1 LTSIDYEGD
10 INRIIAILKND
21 SGLFPAVT
29 IGDGKL
35 RDVIFGEDSH
45 KIHDGSF
52 PYCLVTTPDRP
63 FFTKDSLGIGDGS
76 SDPQHSVQYLIRVFS
91 KEGRPQVAEKNLY
104 GFIKKVTDILKANPR
119 LKEPVAVNDPKC
131 IRSFVDIPLL
141 GERGEE
147 IQSVEVTLTCQ
158 IGSEFTLDIAGFTAI
173 PLISKPIERETEITE
188 NIKNTANIRKAV
200 SPVSEVHSFLAEM
213 EYVEA
218 QVSTFRT
225 QKRNRAVISIT
236 LTRPSGTTVYSGKL
250 IEISNGAS
258 YDQLEIVTVLF
269 EVIH

>member
-21 SGLFPAVT
+21 SGLFPAASV
-29 IGDGKL
+29 GDGKL
-35 RDVIFGEDSH
+35 RNILFGEDSH

-63 FFTKDSLGIGDGS
+63 FQTKDSFGIGDGS
-76 SDPQHSVQYLIRVFS
+76 TDPQHTVQYLIRVFT

-104 GFIKKVTDILKANPR
+104 GFIKKVTDILKANSR
-119 LKEPVAVNDPKC
+119 LKEPVGLTDPKC
-131 IRSFVDIPLL
+131 IRSFVDIPRL
-141 GERGEE
+141 GERGDE

-188 NIKNTANIRKAV
+188 STYSTARIREGMA
-200 SPVSEVHSFLAEM
+200 PIFETHSFFAEM

-218 QVSTFRT
+218 QVAALRT

-236 LTRPSGTTVYSGKL
+236 LTRPSGATVYSGKL
-250 IEISNGAS
+250 VEISNGAAF
-258 YDQLEIVTVLF
+258 DQLETVTILF